1 MERIEYYTNYRT
13 YLKDYYADRKQ
24 RLSVFSYR
32 YFCMKAGI
40 KSPTLYKE
48 VVEGKRNLTSKTMT
62 QFAKGMGLSSSDS
75 EYFYTLVYFNQSKS
89 ADEKQKL
96 LERMRGLR
104 RKITQHVVPLDLYEY
119 YSCWHY
125 PVIRELA
132 CILEWNNDYSILA
145 NAIIPKIKKSEA
157 KQAVIFLLEKKF
169 LKRGTN
175 GAYVQTN
182 PAISSGTEVTSIG
195 VRAFNEIMAQRG
207 KESIKEFPPTIR
219 DVRTLVVGI
228 SKKSYSLIKEETREY
243 LDRIIRIVDD
253 DKESDRVYN
262 LNIHLFPLSTPPS
275 QGDTRHDKT

>member
-1 MERIEYYTNYRT
+1 MERIEYYSDYRV
-13 YLKDYYADRKQ
+13 YLKDYYTDRKQ

-48 VVEGKRNLTSKTMT
+48 VVEGKRNLTSKTMA

-75 EYFYTLVYFNQSKS
+75 EYFYTLVHFNQSKS
-89 ADEKQKL
+89 PDEKQKL

-119 YSCWHY
+119 YSSWHY

-132 CILEWNNDYSILA
+132 CLLRWNDDYSILA

-157 KQAVIFLLEKKF
+157 KQAVTFLLDKQF
-169 LKRGTN
+169 LKRTKDGTFT
-175 GAYVQTN
+175 QTN

-207 KESIKEFPPTIR
+207 KEAIRKFPPTIR
-219 DVRTLVVGI
+219 DVRTLVIGI
-228 SKKSYSLIKEETREY
+228 SKKNYSLIKEETREY

-262 LNIHLFPLSTPPS
+262 LNIHLFPLSNPS
-275 QGDTRHDKT
+275 IQGDTCNDHP